1 MEKMGTAEPNF
12 EQLIV
17 RRRSAFGTPSFPSR
31 IKLYLQKKWNEDPFS
46 IPNPSTKQPC
56 PLRILNSSLISIEGY
71 WWRYILDYLEQL
83 LSFIF
88 LIGALMTAG
97 VLTDGLINDSIS
109 QLGQVLNEIS
119 SGLSKGLLCPY
130 GLALLSTM
138 GITHGKKPS

>member
-17 RRRSAFGTPSFPSR
+17 RRRSAFGTPSFPS
-31 IKLYLQKKWNEDPFS
+31 FS
-46 IPNPSTKQPC
+46 
-56 PLRILNSSLISIEGY
+56 
-71 WWRYILDYLEQL
+71 D
-83 LSFIF
+83 
-88 LIGALMTAG
+88 
-97 VLTDGLINDSIS
+97 DSIS

-138 GITHGKKPS
+138 GITHGKKPREAFPAYNIN